1 MGISLKDRRIR
12 KDTHPFTNLFI
23 ILVVVTIL
31 ANFIPSG
38 TYERVVVDGRSVVDP
53 ATFTYAAEKS
63 LAASL
68 PSSCPSST
76 VLRTPPA

>member
-1 MGISLKDRRIR
+1 MGVSLKDRRIR

-38 TYERVVVDGRSVVDP
+38 TYERVVVDGRSVVEIRGGEV
-53 ATFTYAAEKS
+53 AGGH
-63 LAASL
+63 LHLL
-68 PSSCPSST
+68 P
-76 VLRTPPA
+76 VLLQRL